1 MGTAIMVIVV
11 MGAVGIVFGFILAIA
26 NKKFSMEVNPLIHE
40 VEEVLPKG
48 QCGACGFAGCAN
60 YAEAVVL
67 NPEVAPNLCVP
78 GKEAIAKLVAEL
90 TGKAAEKVEPRIAHV
105 RCRGTGDKAVLSY
118 NYKGVK
124 DCNAASMVQGGPKG
138 CKNGCVGFG
147 NCVNVCH
154 FGAMTMG
161 ENGLPVVDKKK
172 CTGCG
177 ACETACP
184 KKVIQMISTN
194 AKIKV
199 DCNSKDKGA
208 IARKLC
214 TAACI
219 GCGICAKNCSYGAI
233 EVKNNLAVVD
243 SKICIEKCGEVTC
256 VAKCP
261 TGAIQLAK
269 KEQNHGNAVNLKA
282 TV

>member
-1 MGTAIMVIVV
+1 MVVVV
-11 MGAVGIVFGFILAIA
+11 MGAVGIVFGFILAVA
-26 NKKFSMEVNPLIHE
+26 NKKFAMEVNPLIHE

-78 GKEAIAKLVAEL
+78 GKEAVAKLVAEL

-124 DCNAASMVQGGPKG
+124 DCKAASMVQGGPKG

-147 NCVNVCH
+147 NCVGVCN
-154 FGAMTMG
+154 FGAMSMG
-161 ENGLPVVDKKK
+161 ENGLPIVDKKK

-184 KKVIQMISTN
+184 KSVIQMIPTN
-194 AKIKV
+194 AKVKV

-243 SKICIEKCGEVTC
+243 HKICMEKCSEATC
-256 VAKCP
+256 IAKCP
-261 TGAIQLAK
+261 TGAINLAV
-269 KEQNHGNAVNLKA
+269 QGQTNGSAVNLKA

>member
-1 MGTAIMVIVV
+1 MSTAIMVVVV

-26 NKKFSMEVNPLIHE
+26 NKKFAMEVNPLIHE

-78 GKEAIAKLVAEL
+78 GKEAVAKLVAEL

-147 NCVNVCH
+147 NCVEVCN
-154 FGAMTMG
+154 FGAMSMG

-172 CTGCG
+172 CTGCA
-177 ACETACP
+177 ACEAACP
-184 KKVIQMISTN
+184 KSVIQMISTN
-194 AKIKV
+194 AKVKV

-233 EVKNNLAVVD
+233 EIKNNLAVVD
-243 SKICIEKCGEVTC
+243 AKICIEKCSEATC
-256 VAKCP
+256 IAKCP
-261 TGAIQLAK
+261 TGAINDAK
-269 KEQNHGNAVNLKA
+269 QGQVHGNAVNLKA

>member
-1 MGTAIMVIVV
+1 MNTAIMVIVV

-48 QCGACGFAGCAN
+48 QCGACGYAGCAN
-60 YAEAVVL
+60 YAESVVL
-67 NPEVAPNLCVP
+67 NPDVPPNLCVP
-78 GKEAIAKLVAEL
+78 GKDAVAKLVAEI
-90 TGKAAEKVEPRIAHV
+90 TGKVAEQVEPRVAHV
-105 RCRGTGDKAVLSY
+105 RCNGSISKATLSY
-118 NYKGVK
+118 NYEGVH
-124 DCNAASMVQGGPKG
+124 DCAAASLIQGGPKG

-147 NCVNVCH
+147 NCVNVCK

-161 ENGLPVVDKKK
+161 DEGLPIVDIKK

-184 KKVIQMISTN
+184 KHVIQIIPTN
-194 AKIKV
+194 ATVKI

-208 IARKLC
+208 VARKVC
-214 TAACI
+214 STACL

-233 EVKNNLAVVD
+233 EIKDNLAVIN
-243 SKICIEKCGEVTC
+243 KAICSEKCSEATC

-261 TGAIQLAK
+261 TKAIQIANQSKEHK
-269 KEQNHGNAVNLKA
+269 KVDTLMA
-282 TV
+282 TS

>member
-1 MGTAIMVIVV
+1 MSTAIMVVVV
-11 MGAVGIVFGFILAIA
+11 MGAVGIVFGFILAVA
-26 NKKFSMEVNPLIHE
+26 NKKFAMEVNPLIHE

-67 NPEVAPNLCVP
+67 NPDVAPNLCVP
-78 GKEAIAKLVAEL
+78 GKEAVAKLVAEL

-124 DCNAASMVQGGPKG
+124 DCKAASMVQGGPKG

-147 NCVNVCH
+147 NCVGVCN
-154 FGAMTMG
+154 FGAMSMG
-161 ENGLPVVDKKK
+161 ENGLPVVDKKR

-184 KKVIQMISTN
+184 KSVIQMIPTN
-194 AKIKV
+194 AKVKV

-243 SKICIEKCGEVTC
+243 HKICMEKCSEVTC
-256 VAKCP
+256 IAKCP
-261 TGAIQLAK
+261 TGAINLAI
-269 KEQNHGNAVNLKA
+269 QGQTNGNTVDLKA